1 MLENELG
8 PKGYVVISD
17 KDGNVI
23 REGHNMVL
31 LNGKKMIASNL
42 FNLFNSTSEST
53 SITDTINISSFSGY
67 KITNIAIYSNADET
81 IFDGSYSIDN
91 PENSGNTVDGNT
103 DNNTI
108 INKIKEFEVTT
119 SNTTIEKAE
128 NLDGH
133 FYIKISVAY
142 KGESQTN
149 VPTANSIALIAT
161 ANGKEKIM
169 FSRIRF
175 DSIVLTT
182 ETEFNISYYLYF

>member
-1 MLENELG
+1 MLESELG

-42 FNLFNSTSEST
+42 FNLFNSTSEGT
-53 SITDTINISSFSGY
+53 SSTDTINISSFSAY

-103 DNNTI
+103 DDNTI

-128 NLDGH
+128 NLNGH
-133 FYIKISVAY
+133 FYIKRSVAY
-142 KGESQTN
+142 KGESQEK

-175 DSIVLTT
+175 DSVVLTT

>member
-42 FNLFNSTSEST
+42 FNLFNSTSEGT
-53 SITDTINISSFSGY
+53 TITDTINISSFSGY

-103 DNNTI
+103 DDNTI

-119 SNTTIEKAE
+119 NNTTIEKAE

-142 KGESQTN
+142 KGESQEK

-161 ANGKEKIM
+161 SGDQKTM

-175 DSIVLTT
+175 DSVVLTT

>member
-42 FNLFNSTSEST
+42 FNSNMGFFNTPNTEDNLS
-53 SITDTINISSFSGY
+53 NY
-67 KITNIAIYSNADET
+67 KITHIAIYSNADET
-81 IFDGSYSIDN
+81 IFDGSYRIDN
-91 PENSGNTVDGNT
+91 DQ
-103 DNNTI
+103 NNTADK
-108 INKIKEFEVTT
+108 NKIKEFELDKNNTVMETVEN
-119 SNTTIEKAE
+119 SN
-128 NLDGH
+128 GH
-133 FYIKISVAY
+133 FYIKISVSY
-142 KGESQTN
+142 KGESQAT
-149 VPTANSIALIAT
+149 VPTANSIGLIAT
-161 ANGKEKIM
+161 VDGKEKIM

-175 DSIVLTT
+175 DSVVLTT

>member
-1 MLENELG
+1 MLESELG

-42 FNLFNSTSEST
+42 FNLFNSTSEGT
-53 SITDTINISSFSGY
+53 SITDTINISSFSDY

-103 DNNTI
+103 DDNTI

-128 NLDGH
+128 NLNGH
-133 FYIKISVAY
+133 FYIKISVA
-142 KGESQTN
+142 
-149 VPTANSIALIAT
+149 
-161 ANGKEKIM
+161 
-169 FSRIRF
+169 
-175 DSIVLTT
+175 
-182 ETEFNISYYLYF
+182 

>member
-42 FNLFNSTSEST
+42 FNLFNSISEGT

-91 PENSGNTVDGNT
+91 PVNSGNTD
-103 DNNTI
+103 DNTI

-119 SNTTIEKAE
+119 NNTTIEKAE

-142 KGESQTN
+142 KGESQEK

-175 DSIVLTT
+175 DSVVLTT

>member
-42 FNLFNSTSEST
+42 FNLFNSTSEGT

-103 DNNTI
+103 I

-142 KGESQTN
+142 KGKSQEK

-161 ANGKEKIM
+161 SGDQKTM

-175 DSIVLTT
+175 DSVVLTT

>member
-42 FNLFNSTSEST
+42 FNLFNSTSEGT
-53 SITDTINISSFSGY
+53 SITDTINISSFSDY

-103 DNNTI
+103 DDNTI

-128 NLDGH
+128 NLNGH

-175 DSIVLTT
+175 DSVVLTT